1 MILGRSPASST
12 GSSGSAILAPGAV
25 VYGRYELETVLG
37 EGGMGAVW
45 GAHHTVTRRRVALKF
60 LKRKG
65 AEHARRF
72 LREARIVGALKH
84 PNVVTIYDILHE
96 GDDPPVMV
104 MDWLVGE
111 PLSGR
116 LAREGTIPLGDLAR
130 IMTQVADAV
139 ETAHRHGVVHRDLKP
154 ENIFL
159 CRESPQDPKEVKV
172 LDFGI
177 AKLTAVSGDAAKT
190 AGLTTTG
197 DLLGTPYYMAPEQVF
212 GDKEMDHRADIWS
225 LGVILYQC
233 LAGRRPFEGENVGQ
247 ILKAIT
253 MDAVAPLASVRRD
266 LPSDLTSLVDRMLAR
281 EKEKR
286 PEDLSGLLRVLS
298 ALSGV
303 ESTAPT
309 HMTPARRTRSPRALW
324 AVGLLIAG
332 TATSGAFL
340 LLPAA
345 PVGAPAAPAPQPSAV
360 QTPAAQTPPTQPS
373 AAQPV
378 PVESAAPLASAVAL
392 PADADAA
399 PPSKAS
405 PRAHAAPPKRPAP
418 ASSSVPAPNAS
429 TPRLPGGVYG
439 ESPYRP

>member
-1 MILGRSPASST
+1 MIRGRSPSPASASSGAT
-12 GSSGSAILAPGAV
+12 LLAPGAV
-25 VYGRYELETVLG
+25 VYGRYELEAVLG

-45 GAHHTVTRRRVALKF
+45 GAHHTVTRRPVALKF

-111 PLSGR
+111 PLSSR

-159 CRESPQDPKEVKV
+159 CRESPHEVKV

-225 LGVILYQC
+225 LGVILHQC
-233 LAGRRPFEGENVGQ
+233 LTGRRPFDGENVGQ

-253 MDAVAPLASVRRD
+253 MGAVTPLASARRD
-266 LPSDLTSLVDRMLAR
+266 LPADLTSLVDRMLAR
-281 EKEKR
+281 EKEQR
-286 PEDLSGLLRVLS
+286 PKDLSGLIRVLS
-298 ALSGV
+298 TISGV

-309 HMTPARRTRSPRALW
+309 HLTPARRTRTSQALW
-324 AVGLLIAG
+324 ALGVLLAA
-332 TATSGAFL
+332 TAMAGAFL
-340 LLPAA
+340 LLPAQPGAEPA
-345 PVGAPAAPAPQPSAV
+345 PAAAPAPPPKVAPVASSIVEPSAL
-360 QTPAAQTPPTQPS
+360 TASPATLPD
-373 AAQPV
+373 
-378 PVESAAPLASAVAL
+378 
-392 PADADAA
+392 PADAAA
-399 PPSKAS
+399 PATTATTAKAASS
-405 PRAHAAPPKRPAP
+405 PRAHASPPRRAPAAPP
-418 ASSSVPAPNAS
+418 SSGAAPNGS
-429 TPRLPGGVYG
+429 NPRLPGGVYG

>member
-1 MILGRSPASST
+1 MGAT
-12 GSSGSAILAPGAV
+12 MLAPGAV

-45 GAHHTVTRRRVALKF
+45 GARHTVTRRPVALKF

-65 AEHARRF
+65 AEHTRRF

-111 PLSGR
+111 PLSAR

-139 ETAHRHGVVHRDLKP
+139 ETAHRNGVVHRDLKP

-159 CRESPQDPKEVKV
+159 CRESPPNQGGEVKV

-225 LGVILYQC
+225 LGVILHQC
-233 LAGRRPFEGENVGQ
+233 LAGRRPFDGENVGQ

-253 MDAVAPLASVRRD
+253 MGAVAPLASVRRD
-266 LPSDLTSLVDRMLAR
+266 LPADLTTLVDRMLAR
-281 EKEKR
+281 DKEQR
-286 PEDLSGLLRVLS
+286 PKDLSGLIRVLS
-298 ALSGV
+298 ELSGV

-309 HMTPARRTRSPRALW
+309 HVTPPRRPRASRALW
-324 AVGLLIAG
+324 GLGALIAA
-332 TATSGAFL
+332 TAMAGAFL
-340 LLPAA
+340 LLPPSPTVEQA
-345 PVGAPAAPAPQPSAV
+345 PVVPSPPPSTAPVATIEPAAPAPSVAM
-360 QTPAAQTPPTQPS
+360 
-373 AAQPV
+373 
-378 PVESAAPLASAVAL
+378 AAPE
-392 PADADAA
+392 DAA
-399 PPSKAS
+399 PPPVKAAPS
-405 PRAHAAPPKRPAP
+405 PRAHAAPLRRPPSSAP
-418 ASSSVPAPNAS
+418 PAGATAPSAS
-429 TPRLPGGVYG
+429 TSRLPGGVYG
-439 ESPYRP
+439 ESPYKP